1 MSKLKLSLGLCLV
14 MMLSIGAWADTV
26 NFTPASSGSLGTSTM
41 TYGHITATAYVLDNN
56 EVWQLSTLWGRNDG
70 SPEQG
75 LGVCSEGASCSRSG
89 DYNELSNEQNLE
101 LIVLTL
107 DPGYS
112 WVSVGLGSL
121 DENSQGLPE
130 QGAIFS
136 GNTSDPNTVD
146 ATLFCVFAG
155 GGSAEGCTN
164 SGGAAPSIVF
174 SSGVNSSSLF
184 ILPFDWN
191 RNNSNNNDF
200 LVHSA
205 VIQPVPEPASLLLL
219 GSGLVGLAGRM
230 RRRFI

>member
-1 MSKLKLSLGLCLV
+1 MSKCKLLLGFCLV
-14 MMLSIGAWADTV
+14 MLFSVGSWADTID
-26 NFTPASSGSLGTSTM
+26 FTPTSSGSLGTSTM
-41 TYGHITATAYVLDNN
+41 TYGHITATAYVLNGD
-56 EVWQLSTLWGRNDG
+56 VWELSTLWGRNDG

-101 LIVLTL
+101 LIVLTV

-130 QGAIFS
+130 QGSIWW
-136 GNTSDPNTVD
+136 GNTSDPNTVE

-164 SGGAAPSIVF
+164 SGGAAPNIVF
-174 SSGVNSSSLF
+174 ASPVDSSSLF
-184 ILPFDWN
+184 IVPYDWN
-191 RNNSNNNDF
+191 GNNSNNNDF
-200 LVHSA
+200 LVRSA
-205 VIQPVPEPASLLLL
+205 EIQPVPEPASLLLL

-230 RRRFI
+230 RRKFF